1 MKMERKDIIK
11 GIVITIEIYL
21 LYKIL
26 SKLDNINNRL
36 FQINMD
42 NLRY

>member
-1 MKMERKDIIK
+1 MERKDIIK
-11 GIVITIEIYL
+11 GIVIATEIYL

-26 SKLDNINNRL
+26 SELNNINNRL